1 MACTVTEL
9 RGIPEVAARMEG
21 RLDTSTA
28 PAFEER
34 VLGWLEA
41 GATSLELDCR
51 SLDYVSSAGLRVFLG
66 AVKRLKPQ
74 GGRLVLVGT
83 RGVVREV
90 LDLAGFGALVELKED
105 GPCPA
110 GS

>member
-1 MACTVTEL
+1 MPSRFTES
-9 RGIPEVAARMEG
+9 RGAPAVGARLQGSLEAA
-21 RLDTSTA
+21 TA
-28 PAFEER
+28 PALEEQVSR
-34 VLGWLEA
+34 WLDG
-41 GATSLELDCR
+41 GARDLELDCR
-51 SLDYVSSAGLRVFLG
+51 DLEYVSSAGLRVFLG

-110 GS
+110 GC

>member
-51 SLDYVSSAGLRVFLG
+51 SLDYVSSAGLRVILM
-66 AVKRLKPQ
+66 AVKRLKPL
-74 GGRLVLVGT
+74 GGRVALVGT
-83 RGVVREV
+83 QGVVREV
-90 LDLAGFGALVELKED
+90 LDLSGFGAFVDLREE
-105 GPCPA
+105 GSCP
-110 GS
+110 GGC

>member
-1 MACTVTEL
+1 MTLSFTET
-9 RGIPEVAARMEG
+9 RGTPEVGARLQG
-21 RLDTSTA
+21 RLDTATA
-28 PAFEER
+28 PALEEQVGR
-34 VLGWLEA
+34 WLDG
-41 GATSLELDCR
+41 GARDLELDCR
-51 SLDYVSSAGLRVFLG
+51 DLEYVSSAGLRVFLG